1 AADEARARSLVATGM
16 GAARRN
22 DFAGAVGALSQAQ
35 NAVGRRHAITT
46 ELRNELT
53 RRGSNQVGIL
63 LQQGRCPQAQALYRQ
78 LQSVGAGND
87 ARRMFGDWCPAR

>member
-1 AADEARARSLVATGM
+1 M

-22 DFAGAVGALSQAQ
+22 DFAGAVSALRQAQ
-35 NAVGRRHAITT
+35 AAVGRQHPITH
-46 ELRNELT
+46 ELRNELS

-78 LQSVGAGND
+78 LQSVGAGGD
-87 ARRMFGDWCPAR
+87 ARRQFGDWCPAR

>member
-1 AADEARARSLVATGM
+1 M

-22 DFAGAVGALSQAQ
+22 DFAGAVSSLRQAQ
-35 NAVGRRHAITT
+35 SAVGRRHAITA

-63 LQQGRCPQAQALYRQ
+63 LQQGRCEQARALYRQ
-78 LQSVGAGND
+78 LQSVGAGGD
-87 ARRMFGDWCPAR
+87 ARRQFGDWCPAR